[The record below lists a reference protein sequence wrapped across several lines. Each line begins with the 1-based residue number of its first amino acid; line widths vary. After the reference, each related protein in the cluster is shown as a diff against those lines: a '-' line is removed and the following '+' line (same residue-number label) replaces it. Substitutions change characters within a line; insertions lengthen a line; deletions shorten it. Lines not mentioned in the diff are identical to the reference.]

1 MATTDETVLEFIG
14 RKGRSPE
21 AITARFPSF
30 DVARLVR
37 AQLIEIA
44 EDELAETVA
53 HHNERSVEQVRYV
66 LTSRGAEAVGIH
78 AH

>member
-14 RKGRSPE
+14 GNGRSLE
-21 AITARFPSF
+21 AIAARFPSF

-53 HHNERSVEQVRYV
+53 HHNEPSVEPVRYV
-66 LTSRGAEAVGIH
+66 LTSRGAEAVGID
-78 AH
+78 AQ